1 MIEGSEA
8 TPAHL
13 PTGELVGR
21 IVREE
26 VRPHLGRIVL
36 AVLCMVV
43 VAATTAVLAG
53 LIEPVL
59 REVFENKDEAMLM
72 ILPLVV
78 IAVFA
83 LGSGANYAQAVLM
96 HYVGQ
101 RIIADLQKRL
111 FAHLMDADLAFYH
124 NTETGALISRFTND
138 VNMMRAA
145 VSTALTGIGMDL
157 FKVIFLTALMFRL
170 DWEMA
175 LIAFFVF
182 PVAVLPIVKIG
193 RRMRKVSARGL
204 EQNARLLAYLSETFQ
219 GARHVKA
226 YGMESHE
233 VRRGGA
239 IVESLFAIIFKAL
252 RVRSLSSPI
261 MEFLGGIAIA
271 VVIFYSGSK
280 VIAGNTTM
288 PEFMSFMAAL
298 LLAYEPMK
306 RLANL
311 NANLQEGLA
320 ATQRVYA
327 LLDAEPAIVDKPG
340 AEALSVTCGE
350 IVFDDVCFTY
360 GGSTSALDGISLTVP
375 AGGTAAL
382 VGPSGAGKSTALNLI
397 PRFYDVGAGTL
408 RIDGTDLRDVTLASL
423 RASLALVSQEVS
435 LFNDSVRDNIAYGRI
450 GAGDDEIAQAAR
462 GAAAHDFIT
471 ALPDGYDTLVGE
483 HGVKLSGGQRQR
495 ISIARA
501 MLKNAPI
508 LLLDEGAALTPWF
521 WGAALGLVCWTAFEA
536 AGEVW
541 FMQKRRTTMRE
552 EVRRLNTPPRLPT
565 RSGTMLFRGSEDA
578 QMATVAAW
586 AAAEERYCAWVDAH
600 PNPKP
605 EWVAKAE
612 SIRSRG

>member
-1 MIEGSEA
+1 MTEDTEA
-8 TPAHL
+8 APAHL
-13 PTGELVGR
+13 ATGELVGR

-26 VRPHLGRIVL
+26 VRPHVGRIIL

-43 VAATTAVLAG
+43 VAVTTAALAW

-59 REVFENKDEAMLM
+59 SEVFENKDEAMLVA
-72 ILPLVV
+72 LPLAVV
-78 IAVFA
+78 AVFT
-83 LGSGANYAQAVLM
+83 LSSGANYGQAVLM

-124 NTETGALISRFTND
+124 NTETGTLISRFTND

-145 VSTALTGIGMDL
+145 VSTALTGIALDFL
-157 FKVIFLTALMFRL
+157 KVAFLVAVMFWR
-170 DWEMA
+170 DWMLA

-182 PVAVLPIVKIG
+182 PVAVLPVVKIG
-193 RRMRKVSARGL
+193 RRMRRISARGL
-204 EQNARLLAYLSETFQ
+204 EQVAKLTAYLNETFQ

-226 YGMESHE
+226 YGMEAHE
-233 VRRGGA
+233 VSRGGD

-261 MEFLGGIAIA
+261 MEFLGGVAIA
-271 VVIFYSGSK
+271 VVIFYGGSQ

-288 PEFMSFMAAL
+288 PVFMSFITAL

-327 LLDAEPAIVDKPG
+327 LLDEQPSIRDKAG
-340 AEALSVTCGE
+340 AGDLAVSEGDIT
-350 IVFDDVCFTY
+350 FDDVHFTY
-360 GGSTSALDGISLTVP
+360 DGKTPALNGISLTVP

-382 VGPSGAGKSTALNLI
+382 VGPSGGGKSTVLNLI
-397 PRFYDVGAGTL
+397 PRFYDVASGAV
-408 RIDGTDLRDVTLASL
+408 RIDGVDLRDVTLKSL

-450 GAGDDEIAQAAR
+450 DATGDEIVAAAR
-462 GAAAHDFIT
+462 GAAADDFIT
-471 ALPDGYDTLVGE
+471 ALPNGYDTAVGE

-501 MLKNAPI
+501 MLKKAPI
-508 LLLDEGAALTPWF
+508 LLLDEATSSLDSESERIVQLALATLMK
-521 WGAALGLVCWTAFEA
+521 G
-536 AGEVW
+536 
-541 FMQKRRTTMRE
+541 RTTL
-552 EVRRLNTPPRLPT
+552 VIAHRLSTI
-565 RSGTMLFRGSEDA
+565 
-578 QMATVAAW
+578 
-586 AAAEERYCAWVDAH
+586 VDADVIYFIVDGR
-600 PNPKP
+600 
-605 EWVAKAE
+605 VAEQGSHAE
-612 SIRSRG
+612 LIAKNGAYARMYLMQYANGVEDHGATRARA

>member
-1 MIEGSEA
+1 MTEETEA
-8 TPAHL
+8 APSHL
-13 PTGELVGR
+13 PTGALVGR
-21 IVREE
+21 ILRTE
-26 VRPHLGRIVL
+26 VRPHVGRLVF
-36 AVLCMVV
+36 AMLCMMI
-43 VAATTAVLAG
+43 VAVTTAALAF

-59 REVFENKDEAMLM
+59 REVFENKDEAKLVV
-72 ILPLVV
+72 LPLVV
-78 IAVFA
+78 IAIFA
-83 LGSGANYAQAVLM
+83 LGSGANYAQAILI

-111 FAHLMDADLAFYH
+111 FAHLMDADLAFFH

-145 VSTALTGIGMDL
+145 VSTALTGIGRDF
-157 FKVIFLTALMFRL
+157 FKVIFLVALMFWR
-170 DWEMA
+170 DWSMA
-175 LIAFFVF
+175 LTAFFVF

-204 EQNARLLAYLSETFQ
+204 EQNARLLAYLNETFQ

-226 YGMESHE
+226 YGMEAHE
-233 VRRGGA
+233 VRRGGE
-239 IVESLFAIIFKAL
+239 IVESLFTIIFKAL

-261 MEFLGGIAIA
+261 MELLGGIAIA
-271 VVIFYSGSK
+271 VVIYYSGSQ

-320 ATQRVYA
+320 ASQRVYA
-327 LLDAEPAIVDKPG
+327 LLDSEPAITDKPG
-340 AEALSVTCGE
+340 ADTLAVRQGE
-350 IVFDDVCFTY
+350 ITFDDVHFTY
-360 GGSTSALDGISLTVP
+360 DGASPALNGISLTVP

-382 VGPSGAGKSTALNLI
+382 VGPSGAGKSTVLNLI
-397 PRFYDVGAGTL
+397 PRFYDVTSGAV
-408 RIDGTDLRDVTLASL
+408 RIDGVDLRDVTMASL

-450 GAGDDEIAQAAR
+450 DADDAAIGASAR
-462 GAAAHDFIT
+462 GAAADDFIA
-471 ALPDGYDTLVGE
+471 ALPQGYDTLVGE

-508 LLLDEGAALTPWF
+508 LLLDEATSSLDSESERIVQDALAALMK
-521 WGAALGLVCWTAFEA
+521 G
-536 AGEVW
+536 
-541 FMQKRRTTMRE
+541 RTTL
-552 EVRRLNTPPRLPT
+552 VIAHRLSTI
-565 RSGTMLFRGSEDA
+565 
-578 QMATVAAW
+578 
-586 AAAEERYCAWVDAH
+586 VDADVIYFIEH
-600 PNPKP
+600 GR
-605 EWVAKAE
+605 VAEQGSHAE
-612 SIRSRG
+612 LIAKNGAYARMYLMQYADGVEEDGATRAQA

>member
-1 MIEGSEA
+1 MTEDIPA
-8 TPAHL
+8 APAHL

-21 IVREE
+21 IVAEE
-26 VRPHLGRIVL
+26 VRPHVGRIIL

-43 VAATTAVLAG
+43 VAVTTAALAW

-59 REVFENKDEAMLM
+59 SEVFENKDEAMLVA
-72 ILPLVV
+72 LPLAVV
-78 IAVFA
+78 AVFT
-83 LGSGANYAQAVLM
+83 LSSGANYGQAVLM

-124 NTETGALISRFTND
+124 NTETGTLISRFTND

-145 VSTALTGIGMDL
+145 VSTALTGIALDFL
-157 FKVIFLTALMFRL
+157 KVAFLVAVMFWR
-170 DWEMA
+170 DWMLA

-182 PVAVLPIVKIG
+182 PVAVLPVVKIG
-193 RRMRKVSARGL
+193 RRMRRISARGL
-204 EQNARLLAYLSETFQ
+204 EQVAKLTAYLNETFQ

-226 YGMESHE
+226 YGMEAHE
-233 VRRGGA
+233 VSRGGD

-261 MEFLGGIAIA
+261 MEFLGGVAIA
-271 VVIFYSGSK
+271 VVIFYGGSQ

-288 PEFMSFMAAL
+288 PVFMSFITAL

-327 LLDAEPAIVDKPG
+327 LLDEQPSIRDKAG
-340 AEALSVTCGE
+340 AGDLAVSEGN
-350 IVFDDVCFTY
+350 IIFDDVHFTY
-360 GGSTSALDGISLTVP
+360 DGETPALNGISLSVP

-382 VGPSGAGKSTALNLI
+382 VGPSGGGKSTVLNLI
-397 PRFYDVGAGTL
+397 PRFYDVASGAV
-408 RIDGTDLRDVTLASL
+408 RIDGIDLRDVTLKSL

-450 GAGDDEIAQAAR
+450 DATGDEIVAAAR
-462 GAAAHDFIT
+462 GAAADDFIT
-471 ALPDGYDTLVGE
+471 ALPNGYDTPVGE

-508 LLLDEGAALTPWF
+508 LLLDEATSSLDSESERIVQLALATLMK
-521 WGAALGLVCWTAFEA
+521 G
-536 AGEVW
+536 
-541 FMQKRRTTMRE
+541 RTTL
-552 EVRRLNTPPRLPT
+552 VIAHRLSTI
-565 RSGTMLFRGSEDA
+565 
-578 QMATVAAW
+578 
-586 AAAEERYCAWVDAH
+586 VDADVIYFIADGR
-600 PNPKP
+600 
-605 EWVAKAE
+605 VAEQGSHAE
-612 SIRSRG
+612 LIAKNGAYARMYLMQYANGVEDHGATRARA

>member
-1 MIEGSEA
+1 MTEDTEA
-8 TPAHL
+8 APAHL
-13 PTGELVGR
+13 ATGELVGR

-26 VRPHLGRIVL
+26 VRPHVGRIIL

-43 VAATTAVLAG
+43 VAVTTAALAW

-59 REVFENKDEAMLM
+59 SEVFENKDEAMLVA
-72 ILPLVV
+72 LPLAVV
-78 IAVFA
+78 AVFT
-83 LGSGANYAQAVLM
+83 LSSGANYGQAVLM

-124 NTETGALISRFTND
+124 NTETGTLISRFTND

-145 VSTALTGIGMDL
+145 VSTALTGIALDFL
-157 FKVIFLTALMFRL
+157 KVAFLVAVMFWR
-170 DWEMA
+170 DWMLA

-182 PVAVLPIVKIG
+182 PVAVLPVVKIG
-193 RRMRKVSARGL
+193 RRMRRISARGL
-204 EQNARLLAYLSETFQ
+204 EQVAKLTAYLNETFQ

-226 YGMESHE
+226 YGMEAHE
-233 VRRGGA
+233 VSRGGD

-261 MEFLGGIAIA
+261 MEFLGGVAIA
-271 VVIFYSGSK
+271 VVIFYGGSQ

-288 PEFMSFMAAL
+288 PVFMSFITAL

-327 LLDAEPAIVDKPG
+327 LLDEQPSIRDKAG
-340 AEALSVTCGE
+340 AGDLAVSEGDIT
-350 IVFDDVCFTY
+350 FDDVHFTY
-360 GGSTSALDGISLTVP
+360 DGKTPALNGISLSVP

-382 VGPSGAGKSTALNLI
+382 VGPSGGGKSTVLNLI
-397 PRFYDVGAGTL
+397 PRFYDVASGAV
-408 RIDGTDLRDVTLASL
+408 RIDGVDLRDVTLKSL

-450 GAGDDEIAQAAR
+450 DATGDEIVAAAR
-462 GAAAHDFIT
+462 GAAADDFIT
-471 ALPDGYDTLVGE
+471 ALPNGYDTAVGE

-508 LLLDEGAALTPWF
+508 LLLDEATSSLDSESERIVQLALATLMK
-521 WGAALGLVCWTAFEA
+521 G
-536 AGEVW
+536 
-541 FMQKRRTTMRE
+541 RTTL
-552 EVRRLNTPPRLPT
+552 VIAHRLSTI
-565 RSGTMLFRGSEDA
+565 
-578 QMATVAAW
+578 
-586 AAAEERYCAWVDAH
+586 VDADVIYFIADGR
-600 PNPKP
+600 
-605 EWVAKAE
+605 VAEQGSHAE
-612 SIRSRG
+612 LIAKNGAYARMYLMQYANGVEDHGATRARA

>member
-1 MIEGSEA
+1 VTEETPAS
-8 TPAHL
+8 PAHL
-13 PTGELVGR
+13 STRDLVGR

-26 VRPHLGRIVL
+26 VRPHVGRLVL
-36 AVLCMVV
+36 AGCCMVV
-43 VAATTAVLAG
+43 VAATTAALAW

-59 REVFENKDEAMLM
+59 SEVFENKDEAMLLA
-72 ILPLVV
+72 LPLAVV
-78 IAVFA
+78 AVFA
-83 LGSGANYAQAVLM
+83 LSSGANYGQAVLM

-124 NTETGALISRFTND
+124 NTETGTLISRFTND

-145 VSTALTGIGMDL
+145 VSTALTGIALDFL
-157 FKVIFLTALMFRL
+157 KVAFLVAVMFWRDWAL
-170 DWEMA
+170 A

-182 PVAVLPIVKIG
+182 PVAVLPVVKIG
-193 RRMRKVSARGL
+193 KRMRKVSARGL
-204 EQNARLLAYLSETFQ
+204 EQVSKLTAYLNETFQ

-226 YGMESHE
+226 YGMEAHE
-233 VRRGGA
+233 VKRGGE
-239 IVESLFAIIFKAL
+239 IVEGLFAIIFKAL

-271 VVIFYSGSK
+271 VVIFYGGSQ

-288 PEFMSFMAAL
+288 PVFMSFITAL

-327 LLDAEPAIVDKPG
+327 LLDEEPDITDKPG
-340 AEALSVTCGE
+340 ADELAVSKGSIT
-350 IVFDDVCFTY
+350 FDDVHFTY
-360 GGSTSALDGISLTVP
+360 HGGAPALNGITLTVP

-382 VGPSGAGKSTALNLI
+382 VGPSGAGKSTVLNLI
-397 PRFYDVGAGTL
+397 PRFYDVASGAVS
-408 RIDGTDLRDVTLASL
+408 IDGVDLREVTLKSL
-423 RASLALVSQEVS
+423 RACLALVSQEVS

-450 GAGDDEIAQAAR
+450 AATDDEIVAAAR

-471 ALPDGYDTLVGE
+471 ALPDGYDSIVGE

-501 MLKNAPI
+501 MLKNSPI
-508 LLLDEGAALTPWF
+508 LLLDEATSSLDSESERIVQDALATLMK
-521 WGAALGLVCWTAFEA
+521 G
-536 AGEVW
+536 
-541 FMQKRRTTMRE
+541 RTTL
-552 EVRRLNTPPRLPT
+552 VIAHRLSTIVEADVIYFVVDGRVAEQ
-565 RSGTMLFRGSEDA
+565 GSHAELIAQNGAYARMYLMQYADNVEDNSVARA
-578 QMATVAAW
+578 QA
-586 AAAEERYCAWVDAH
+586 
-600 PNPKP
+600 
-605 EWVAKAE
+605 
-612 SIRSRG
+612 